1 MLTLHRAE
9 RADILA
15 DTLAGLLAT
24 PPADPFARE
33 VVAVPAR
40 GMERWLTQRL
50 STVLGTTGGDGV
62 AANID
67 FPSPARL
74 VDEALSAASGTTADD
89 DPWHPSRVLWA
100 LLAVIDEC
108 VGQPWCAV
116 LSRHLGH
123 GSDDFRTG
131 RRYATAAHLAELM
144 RGYGAQ
150 RPQMLV
156 DWAAGRDTDG
166 AGAPLGE
173 HLLWQAELWR
183 RLRERIGSDSP
194 AQRLDAACSRL
205 RADPGVV
212 DLPER
217 VSLFGPTR
225 LTSVQLAVL
234 SALGERRDVHLW
246 LPHPSPA
253 MWGALSG
260 TPARLRRAD
269 DDSALVVRHPLLAA
283 LARDVREFQT
293 RLRDLDAVD
302 VHHRSDEPAGTLLGR
317 LQADIRADRVPV
329 AGVASLDGTVQ
340 IHACHGPTRQVEV
353 LRESLL
359 HLFLDDPTLEPRDV
373 IVMCPDVETY
383 APLVHAAFGQG
394 VAGHPGHGLRVRVAD
409 RALRRTNPVLA
420 VVATLLDLADARV
433 TASQVLDLAAAPPVR
448 RRLRFTDEDLERL
461 QEWTVATGARWG
473 LAKGQ
478 RAAVGLGDF
487 PQNTFGTALDR
498 LLLGVA
504 ADESQSEWLSLALPF
519 DDVDSNDIDRAGRFA
534 EYIDRLHS
542 VLHSLR
548 GLKPATR
555 WSADLARAVDLL
567 ADVAPSDGWQL
578 VQAHRELAAAV
589 EHSGDAQLRL
599 ADVRAMLA
607 SRLAGRPTRANF
619 RTGELTVCTMVPMR
633 SVPHRV
639 VVLLGLDDEHFP
651 RGTHIDGD
659 DVTALDPIAG
669 ERDPRSEDRQ
679 LLLDALM
686 SARDRVLLF
695 HTGADPVTGAPRPP
709 AVPLSEL
716 RDIVAAMTAG
726 GPARGERSDGEGDG
740 GERSDGECDGGER
753 SDGECEAVVTR
764 HPLQP
769 FDARNFRADAPF
781 SFDTAA
787 LAGARAATRPDPEPP
802 RSVGAAC
809 AALAPRPVD
818 GDVDL
823 TELVAF
829 LTHPTQGFLRQ
840 RLGLRI
846 PELDEDIA
854 DALDIELDGLAR
866 WNLGER
872 MLEARLA
879 GVDPADF
886 RAAEW
891 RRGTLPPSALGE
903 RVLGDVTRI
912 VEELVATC
920 GPVHAGP
927 ADTADIVVDL
937 GDGRRL
943 TGTVGG
949 IHGTTIA
956 RSTFS
961 RLAPKQ
967 RMTAWIHLLAVAA
980 SGRPGTWQAVTTG
993 RGRFRTPAWRSTL
1006 TAPTDAHDQLL
1017 RLVSLRDRGLHTPL
1031 PITTGAS
1038 AEYAN
1043 RRYRGD
1049 SVEMALESAGKEFG
1063 SAFGDKDRHLTY
1075 LYGAGVSLSGLTSAS
1090 PLDDERAWCEDPTR
1104 FGVLA
1109 RRLWEPLLASETQG
1123 RP

>member
-9 RADILA
+9 RAEILA
-15 DTLAGLLAT
+15 DALAGLLAT
-24 PPADPFARE
+24 PPPDPLVRE

-50 STVLGTTGGDGV
+50 SAALGTTEGDGI

-74 VDEALSAASGTTADD
+74 VDDALSAAAGTTLEN

-100 LLAVIDEC
+100 LLTVIDEC
-108 VGQPWCAV
+108 VGEPWCAV

-123 GSDDFRTG
+123 GRDDFRAG

-144 RGYGAQ
+144 RGYGTQ

-156 DWAAGRDTDG
+156 DWAAGADTDG
-166 AGAPLGE
+166 VGAPLGE
-173 HLLWQAELWR
+173 HLRWQAELWR
-183 RLRERIGSDSP
+183 RLRARIGSDSP

-205 RADPGVV
+205 RAEPGVV
-212 DLPER
+212 NLPER
-217 VSLFGPTR
+217 LSLFGPTR
-225 LTSVQLAVL
+225 LTTAQLAVIG
-234 SALGERRDVHLW
+234 ALGEQRDVHLW

-253 MWGALSG
+253 MWRALSAA
-260 TPARLRRAD
+260 PAIRRRAH
-269 DDSALVVRHPLLAA
+269 DDSALAVHHPLLAA
-283 LARDVREFQT
+283 LARDIREFQT
-293 RLRDLDAVD
+293 RLNVLDATDVD
-302 VHHRSDEPAGTLLGR
+302 HGSGESGDTLLGR
-317 LQADIRADRVPV
+317 LQADIRADRIPV
-329 AGVASLDGTVQ
+329 AGAAPVDGTVQ

-359 HLFLDDPTLEPRDV
+359 HLFRDDPTLEPRDV

-409 RALRRTNPVLA
+409 RGLRRTNPVLA

-433 TASQVLDLAAAPPVR
+433 TASEVLDLAAAPPVR
-448 RRLRFTDEDLERL
+448 RRFRFTDDDLERL
-461 QEWTVATGARWG
+461 QEWTVETGARWG

-487 PQNTFGTALDR
+487 PQNTFGTAVDR

-504 ADESQSEWLSLALPF
+504 ADDSQSEWLSLALPF

-534 EYIDRLHS
+534 EFIDRVHS

-548 GLKPATR
+548 GFKFATR
-555 WSADLARAVDLL
+555 WSTDLARAVDLL
-567 ADVAPSDGWQL
+567 ADVAPVDGWQL

-607 SRLAGRPTRANF
+607 SRLAGRPTRSNF

-659 DVTALDPIAG
+659 DVTAVDAVVG

-695 HTGADPVTGAPRPP
+695 HTGADPVTGATRPP

-716 RDIVAAMTAG
+716 RDVVAAMTG
-726 GPARGERSDGEGDG
+726 TARSGDG
-740 GERSDGECDGGER
+740 RNEEPGGI
-753 SDGECEAVVTR
+753 VTR

-769 FDARNFRADAPF
+769 FDPRSFRADAPF
-781 SFDTAA
+781 SFDAA
-787 LAGARAATRPDPEPP
+787 AFAGARAAARPDPAPAHP
-802 RSVGAAC
+802 AGAAYRS
-809 AALAPRPVD
+809 LRPRPVE

-823 TELVAF
+823 AELAAF

-854 DALDIELDGLAR
+854 DTLDIELDGLAR
-866 WNLGER
+866 WNIGER
-872 MLEARLA
+872 MLEARLSGA
-879 GVDPADF
+879 DPADF

-891 RRGTLPPSALGE
+891 RRGTLPPAALGE
-903 RVLGDVTRI
+903 HVLGDITRT
-912 VEELVATC
+912 VDELVTTC
-920 GPVHAGP
+920 GPVHIGAAG
-927 ADTADIVVDL
+927 TADVVVDL
-937 GDGRRL
+937 GGGRRL

-980 SGRPGTWQAVTTG
+980 SGRPGTWRAVTTG

-1006 TAPTDAHDQLL
+1006 TAPADAHDQLL
-1017 RLVSLRDRGLHTPL
+1017 RLVSLRDRGLHRPL
-1031 PITTGAS
+1031 PIATDAS

-1049 SVEMALESAGKEFG
+1049 SVEMALESAGTAFG
-1063 SAFGDKDRHLTY
+1063 GAFGDSKDRHLTY
-1075 LYGAGVSLSGLTSAS
+1075 LYGTAVGLSALTAAA
-1090 PLDDERAWCEDPTR
+1090 PLDDEHTWFDDPTR